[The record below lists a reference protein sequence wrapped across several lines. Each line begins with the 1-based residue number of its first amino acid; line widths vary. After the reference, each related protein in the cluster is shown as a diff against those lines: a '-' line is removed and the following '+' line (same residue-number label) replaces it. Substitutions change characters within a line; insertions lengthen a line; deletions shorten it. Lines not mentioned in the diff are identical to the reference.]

1 MSLPAAPRHCI
12 ACGLVPDKSFR
23 LSNGAELLRC
33 PRCRLGWWEW
43 PVFQSAEFYNQN
55 YFQSADTTAG
65 YDDYAA
71 QEAGLRRTA
80 QQRLNRIARVSAR
93 YSGTPEQRSLLD
105 IGCGT
110 GVFLDEARRLGWKA
124 SGIEVS
130 EYAAGEA
137 RRRNLPVRCSPSE
150 ALQLEPASL
159 DCVTLWD
166 VIEHLADPVAALC
179 QVGQALR
186 IGGILALSTG
196 DITSLC
202 ARLSGRRWHLFNLPE
217 HLFFFSPRCLHLLL
231 ARAGCRVVSV
241 IREVNWVPVAYLQE
255 RMKKMF
261 GLRRR
266 RPTISGTWVVP
277 ATLFDVLGVY
287 AVRTTR
293 ILTSALS
300 TLN

>member
-1 MSLPAAPRHCI
+1 M
-12 ACGLVPDKSFR
+12 
-23 LSNGAELLRC
+23 
-33 PRCRLGWWEW
+33 
-43 PVFQSAEFYNQN
+43 
-55 YFQSADTTAG
+55 
-65 YDDYAA
+65 
-71 QEAGLRRTA
+71 
-80 QQRLNRIARVSAR
+80 
-93 YSGTPEQRSLLD
+93 LD

-110 GVFLDEARRLGWKA
+110 GVFPEEACRLGWKA

-137 RRRNLPVRCSPSE
+137 RRRNLSVRCSPIE

-166 VIEHLADPVAALC
+166 VIEHLVDPIATLC
-179 QVGQALR
+179 QAGQTLR

-202 ARLSGRRWHLFNLPE
+202 ARFSGRRWHLFNLPE
-217 HLFFFSPRCLHLLL
+217 HLFFFSPRCLQLLL
-231 ARAGCRVVSV
+231 ARAGCRIVSV

-255 RMKKMF
+255 RLSKMF
-261 GLRRR
+261 GLGRRR
-266 RPTISGTWVVP
+266 AAPSKDKWVVP

-293 ILTSALS
+293 IPASP
-300 TLN
+300 

>member
-1 MSLPAAPRHCI
+1 MSLPAAPQRCI
-12 ACGLVPDKSFR
+12 ACDLIPDKSFR
-23 LSNGAELLRC
+23 LSNGARLLRC
-33 PRCRLGWWEW
+33 PRCRLGWWDW
-43 PVFQSAEFYNQN
+43 PVFQPAELYNQN
-55 YFQSADTTAG
+55 YFQSAETTAG

-80 QQRLNRIARVSAR
+80 RQRLNRIARVGTLS
-93 YSGTPEQRSLLD
+93 SGILEQRSLLD
-105 IGCGT
+105 IGCGI
-110 GVFLDEARRLGWKA
+110 GVFPEEACRLGWKA

-137 RRRNLPVRCSPSE
+137 RRRNLSVRCSPIE
-150 ALQLEPASL
+150 ALRLEPASL

-166 VIEHLADPVAALC
+166 VIEHLVDPVATLC
-179 QVGQALR
+179 QIGQTLR

-217 HLFFFSPRCLHLLL
+217 HLFFFSPRCLQLLL
-231 ARAGCRVVSV
+231 ARAGCRIVSV

-255 RMKKMF
+255 RLSKMF
-261 GLRRR
+261 GLGRRR
-266 RPTISGTWVVP
+266 AALSRGNWMVP

-287 AVRTTR
+287 AVRATR
-293 ILTSALS
+293 TPASP
-300 TLN
+300 